1 MDKKINIIA
10 SACVVDNNKVLLVQ
24 ENKEEIKGLWDLP
37 GGKVKSDEDIKQAVI
52 REILEETGY
61 KIDVNNILLIQN
73 YVTDTGVLL
82 IIFFNAKLLDNKQLK
97 YRENEIKSVKW
108 FTLEELKNIP
118 KDKIRGGDGFDK
130 ILDNI
135 ENNKNYPLDIL
146 DIHNYIK

>member
-24 ENKEEIKGLWDLP
+24 ENKKEIKGLWDLP

-135 ENNKNYPLDIL
+135 ENNKSYPLDIL

>member
-73 YVTDTGVLL
+73 YVTDTGALL
-82 IIFFNAKLLDNKQLK
+82 IMFFNAKLLDNKQLK

>member
-1 MDKKINIIA
+1 MDRKINIIA

-24 ENKEEIKGLWDLP
+24 ENKKEIKGLWDLP

-135 ENNKNYPLDIL
+135 ENNKSYPLDIL

>member
-37 GGKVKSDEDIKQAVI
+37 GGKVKSNEDIKQAVI

-61 KIDVNNILLIQN
+61 KIELNNILLIQN
-73 YVTDTGVLL
+73 YVTNKGVLL
-82 IIFFNAKLLDNKQLK
+82 IIYFNAKLLDNKQLK

-108 FTLEELKNIP
+108 FSLEELKNMP
-118 KDKIRGGDGFDK
+118 KESIRGGDGFDK

>member
-24 ENKEEIKGLWDLP
+24 ENKKEIKGLWDLP